1 MLASLLATNE
11 QEVDPFDQD
20 LDLGKLFDDSDQDVL
35 NELTDLNQIIDQVT
49 PHVFSSECSLRFNN
63 AV

>member
-35 NELTDLNQIIDQVT
+35 NELTDLNTSWI
-49 PHVFSSECSLRFNN
+49 
-63 AV
+63 